1 MKNEKLKS
9 EIYSL
14 ETAVLKVVE
23 QCKKVASMTDIE
35 PDLLEELQQI
45 AIALHYTMQT
55 LRAKADLPNVSVTR
69 DVPGVEVGGGG
80 LLEQLAPMSNIRAT
94 KGNKKNLRVI

>member
-35 PDLLEELQQI
+35 PDLLEELAQI
-45 AIALHYTMQT
+45 AVALHYTMQT
-55 LRAKADLPNVSVTR
+55 LRAKAELPNVSITR
-69 DVPGVEVGGGG
+69 NVPAESSPDLRMTTNLPLKTV
-80 LLEQLAPMSNIRAT
+80 SNKPKSR
-94 KGNKKNLRVI
+94 

>member
-1 MKNEKLKS
+1 MKSDKLKS

-14 ETAVLKVVE
+14 EAAVLKVVE
-23 QCKKVASMTDIE
+23 QCKKVASMADFE

-55 LRAKADLPNVSVTR
+55 LRTKAELPNVSVTSN
-69 DVPGVEVGGGG
+69 
-80 LLEQLAPMSNIRAT
+80 APPEFSPDLRMTT
-94 KGNKKNLRVI
+94 KLPLKSVGNKTKSR